1 MPVTMH
7 TITNDEMVRIWMEK
21 AVVCVQVP
29 LQYFLGRPDK
39 KHDRNISELIST
51 LLKDGV
57 STMYVRHCIMMHK

>member
-1 MPVTMH
+1 
-7 TITNDEMVRIWMEK
+7 MEK